1 MSSQT
6 LKDKTIKGVGWSAV
20 DQVSNQGITFFVS
33 LVLARLLSP
42 DEYGL
47 IGIITIFISV
57 FNIFIISGFNAALIR
72 KKNANDRDFNTV
84 FWFNMAVSVVLFGVL
99 WLIAPGIADFF
110 ERVELTALIRTMG
123 VLLLINAFAL
133 IQTTILTKQ
142 IDFKKQTKV
151 SLIASLSSGTIGIG
165 MALCGLG
172 VWSLVG
178 QQISRQGF
186 NSLFLW
192 IWSKWRPRLE
202 FSTTSFK
209 ELWGFGWKLL
219 VSGLLNTIW
228 GEMYQVIVGKFYA
241 PATLGQYAR
250 AHQFAGVFSSNL
262 TTIVQRVSY
271 PVLSSI
277 QDDREHLKEGYRKV
291 IKSTMLVT
299 FICMLMLAAIAKP
312 MVLVLIGEKWLP
324 CVVFLQL
331 ICFSMM
337 LYPLHALN
345 LNMLEVQGRSD
356 LFLKLEIIKKVIAIG
371 PICLGIFYSIYAM
384 VIASVFVGFISYYLN
399 AYYSGPFLHYGIRHQ
414 VRDIQPSFFVAA
426 GIALPV
432 YLLSFLSFSP
442 FLLLP
447 LQLFVGAVL
456 AVVLCETTKLPEY
469 LEIREIILKVI
480 RKFRKE

>member
-1 MSSQT
+1 
-6 LKDKTIKGVGWSAV
+6 
-20 DQVSNQGITFFVS
+20 
-33 LVLARLLSP
+33 
-42 DEYGL
+42 
-47 IGIITIFISV
+47 
-57 FNIFIISGFNAALIR
+57 
-72 KKNANDRDFNTV
+72 
-84 FWFNMAVSVVLFGVL
+84 MAVSVVLFGVL
-99 WLIAPGIADFF
+99 WLIAPSIADFF

-151 SLIASLSSGTIGIG
+151 SLIASISSGTIGIG

-202 FSTTSFK
+202 FSATSFK

-250 AHQFAGVFSSNL
+250 AQQFAGIFSSNL

-277 QDDREHLKEGYRKV
+277 QDDRERLKEAYRKV

-356 LFLKLEIIKKVIAIG
+356 LFLKLEIIKKVIAVG
-371 PICLGIFYSIYAM
+371 PISLGIFYSIYAM

-414 VRDIQPSFFVAA
+414 IRDIQPSFFVAA

-432 YLLSFLSFSP
+432 YLLSFLPFSP

-456 AVVLCETTKLPEY
+456 AVVFCETTKLPEY

>member
-1 MSSQT
+1 M
-6 LKDKTIKGVGWSAV
+6 L
-20 DQVSNQGITFFVS
+20 DQVSNQGITFLVS

-99 WLIAPGIADFF
+99 WLIAPSIADFF

-151 SLIASLSSGTIGIG
+151 SLIASISSGTIGIG

-202 FSTTSFK
+202 FSATSFK

-250 AHQFAGVFSSNL
+250 AQQFAGIFSSNL

-277 QDDREHLKEGYRKV
+277 QDDRERLKEAYRKV

-356 LFLKLEIIKKVIAIG
+356 LFLKLEIIKKVIAVG
-371 PICLGIFYSIYAM
+371 PISLGIFYSIYAM

-414 VRDIQPSFFVAA
+414 IRDIQPSFFVAA

-432 YLLSFLSFSP
+432 YLLSFLPFSP

-456 AVVLCETTKLPEY
+456 AVVFCETTKLPEY

>member
-1 MSSQT
+1 
-6 LKDKTIKGVGWSAV
+6 
-20 DQVSNQGITFFVS
+20 
-33 LVLARLLSP
+33 
-42 DEYGL
+42 
-47 IGIITIFISV
+47 
-57 FNIFIISGFNAALIR
+57 
-72 KKNANDRDFNTV
+72 
-84 FWFNMAVSVVLFGVL
+84 
-99 WLIAPGIADFF
+99 
-110 ERVELTALIRTMG
+110 MG

-151 SLIASLSSGTIGIG
+151 SLIASISSGTIGIG

-202 FSTTSFK
+202 FSATSFK

-250 AHQFAGVFSSNL
+250 AQQFAGIFSSNL

-277 QDDREHLKEGYRKV
+277 QDDRERLKEAYRKV

-356 LFLKLEIIKKVIAIG
+356 LFLKLEIIKKVIAVG
-371 PICLGIFYSIYAM
+371 PISLGIFYSIYAM

-414 VRDIQPSFFVAA
+414 IRDIQPSFFVAA

-432 YLLSFLSFSP
+432 YLLSFLPFSP

-456 AVVLCETTKLPEY
+456 AVVFCETTKLPEY